1 MSRQADTCHGHG
13 LTVRTADGSLGK
25 EVEGSRGLGHR
36 GLHKRRVSRSG
47 SLSTSHNIRVEAHR
61 IGTVSEVQ
69 SSGVQF
75 CEADLQDAVDVVLKL
90 PENLPAMP
98 TMLGQ
103 TDVPVQDTKM
113 LMLSLCDCN
122 YFSLLFWFLLH

>member
-1 MSRQADTCHGHG
+1 MA
-13 LTVRTADGSLGK
+13 
-25 EVEGSRGLGHR
+25 
-36 GLHKRRVSRSG
+36 
-47 SLSTSHNIRVEAHR
+47 AHR
-61 IGTVSEVQ
+61 IGTVGEVQTVQ

-103 TDVPVQDTKM
+103 TDIVQDE
-113 LMLSLCDCN
+113 DADAQ
-122 YFSLLFWFLLH
+122 SLLATI